1 MNCSIK
7 TNSLAECL
15 MLYMCLHLQVVSG
28 LAEIM
33 CPIPECSGYLAE
45 SVVLAHLASE
55 NVAKYKYFLELGR
68 LDSGTKT
75 CPKCSL
81 FTSLNGRGQ
90 PVQSKDEPKYKVAQ
104 IFVLIYTASSTY
116 CG

>member
-1 MNCSIK
+1 
-7 TNSLAECL
+7 
-15 MLYMCLHLQVVSG
+15 MLSSVCMWSHPQVVSG
-28 LAEIM
+28 LAEIV

-55 NVAKYKYFLELGR
+55 HVAKYKYFLELGR

-81 FTSLNGRGQ
+81 FTSLKGRGQ
-90 PVQSKDEPKYKVAQ
+90 PVQNKDEPKFKVQ
-104 IFVLIYTASSTY
+104 TFLLMYTARGNY
-116 CG
+116 RG